1 MSDKITLPKGS
12 RHYDSFNNYVD
23 RKRGGVSRKSM
34 LDHVSKG
41 RYHINV
47 HSKGAL
53 CSWGAKMS
61 KKIARASSMDF
72 HA

>member
-47 HSKGAL
+47 HSKGGGGQNWIKFSRRS
-53 CSWGAKMS
+53 C
-61 KKIARASSMDF
+61 
-72 HA
+72 

>member
-1 MSDKITLPKGS
+1 MSDKITLPLGS

-23 RKRGGVSRKSM
+23 RKRGEGGVIRKFT

-47 HSKGAL
+47 HSKG
-53 CSWGAKMS
+53 
-61 KKIARASSMDF
+61 
-72 HA
+72 

>member
-23 RKRGGVSRKSM
+23 RKRGGVSRKST

-47 HSKGAL
+47 HSK
-53 CSWGAKMS
+53 WGAGGGQNWVKFGRRS
-61 KKIARASSMDF
+61 C
-72 HA
+72 